1 MLITRK
7 KDILILSEGSTQGL
21 DGTTLTAEEMYSNNF
36 TATKRKFCL
45 RLHYNGANSCL
56 FF

>member
-21 DGTTLTAEEMYSNNF
+21 DGTTLTADEMYSNNF